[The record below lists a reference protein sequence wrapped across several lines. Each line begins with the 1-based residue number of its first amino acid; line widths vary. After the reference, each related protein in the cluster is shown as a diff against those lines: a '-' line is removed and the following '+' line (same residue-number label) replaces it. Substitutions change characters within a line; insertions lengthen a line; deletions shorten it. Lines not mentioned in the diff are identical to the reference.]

1 MEVPM
6 NLTTDEFKKKITL
19 PPQLGERAELREAMY
34 EKTKE
39 DPVLRGLI
47 YKIALENAEKR
58 KEIENYFKKNGLE
71 REYQALEDLANPEY
85 GETWPLPTAEQ
96 YDAVSNIKDGESRV
110 IVAVPGAGKTFSL
123 VLAIENLLSEGR
135 YKPEEVT
142 MISFTTAAAKE
153 MRDRINTRNPNQ
165 HWDGIKVS
173 TAHSL
178 AYGIL
183 RKYNPDLKID
193 LLTVAEQKSIIQAEV
208 APFMNFSQDSGNFFR
223 ASAIENNLLK
233 AIQTARQSPE
243 SAKELS
249 LVAAS
254 CGLKT
259 EELEGALKYYEK
271 AKKKIG
277 KMDFE
282 DLIYKAIDLM
292 KKKPRV
298 LAEVQKDT
306 KVLIV
311 DEYQDTSILQR
322 KFEDTIRP
330 EGGIKMVVGDD
341 DQAIFT
347 SLGASVDLM
356 IKDSQNP
363 NYTVKVL
370 SESRRQTKNLA
381 IFGNAASHTI
391 AGRIDKKYDSMKN
404 AKDGDKPT
412 IASFDSRDGEIKY
425 ILSSIRNR
433 IYSGENPASIAVLC
447 RLNAQVN
454 EIYNAIQYDKTLSEY
469 LATYKKSS
477 GNMLFSNPFAKDFKT
492 ILSSIA
498 APENPVAFNELL
510 KEEFGSLYAVDVNS
524 KTPIDDFESFIKS
537 RGYKQTKEDT
547 FIRSYRYALE
557 KTTAYDALKS
567 YLNLNSY
574 SSFNTEDE
582 DTKAYLEELK
592 WMDLSRQEAG
602 VRLSELELETL
613 KRENL
618 VVVDKP
624 GIVVSTIHKSKGL
637 EYDSVYIPFLS
648 EKEYDRYKMTENI
661 DLMVKQKNEARRVAY
676 VAFTRA
682 KKNEFISY
690 SGKYGASIL
699 SVLPP
704 STYNKMENGQYV
716 AQKEEV
722 DLSKRVRRHIS
733 HSTTSVTNERKDA
746 LENAREF

>member
-1 MEVPM
+1 M
-6 NLTTDEFKKKITL
+6 NITENFKKKIML
-19 PPQLGERAELREAMY
+19 PTAGERSELRALMY
-34 EKTKE
+34 EKTKIN
-39 DPVLRGLI
+39 PVLRNLI
-47 YKIALENAEKR
+47 YKIALKSGDERRA
-58 KEIENYFKKNGLE
+58 IESVFRENGLE
-71 REYQALEDLANPEY
+71 REYQALEDLTNPEY
-85 GETWPLPTAEQ
+85 GETWPIPTAEQ

-123 VLAIENLLSEGR
+123 VLAIEELLAGGR

-153 MRDRINTRNPNQ
+153 MRDRINMRNPYQ
-165 HWDGIKVS
+165 HWEGIKVS

-178 AYGIL
+178 AYSIL
-183 RKYNPDLKID
+183 RKYEPQLKLE
-193 LLTVAEQKSIIQAEV
+193 LLTVAEQKDIIQNEV
-208 APFMNFSQDSGNFFR
+208 VPFINFSEDSVNFFR
-223 ASAIENNLLK
+223 TSAIETNLLR

-243 SAKELS
+243 NAKELS
-249 LVAAS
+249 MVAAS

-259 EELEGALKYYEK
+259 EELGDALKYYEK
-271 AKKKIG
+271 AKKDRDKI
-277 KMDFE
+277 DFE

-292 KKKPRV
+292 KKNPQV
-298 LAEVQKDT
+298 LSDVQKGT

-322 KFEDTIRP
+322 KFEDVIRP

-356 IKDSQNP
+356 IKDSQDP
-363 NYTVKVL
+363 QYSVKVL

-381 IFGNAASHTI
+381 TFGNAASHTI
-391 AGRIDKKYDSMKN
+391 AGRIDKKYDSMKS

-412 IASFDSRDGEIKY
+412 IASFSTRDGEIKY
-425 ILSSIRNR
+425 ILSSIRER
-433 IYSGENPASIAVLC
+433 ILSGEKPESIAVLC

-454 EIYNAIQYDKTLSEY
+454 EIYKAIQYDKTLSEY

-477 GNMLFSNPFAKDFKT
+477 GNTLFSNPFAKDFKI
-492 ILSSIA
+492 ILTSLA
-498 APENPVAFNELL
+498 NPEDPVAFNELL
-510 KEEFGSLYAVDVNS
+510 KEEFGSLYKVDDNT
-524 KTPIDDFESFIKS
+524 KTPIDDFEALIKS
-537 RGYKQTKEDT
+537 RGYRQTKEDT
-547 FIRSYRYALE
+547 FIRAYRYALE
-557 KTTAYDALKS
+557 KDTAHGALKS
-567 YLNLNSY
+567 YFDLNSY
-574 SSFNTEDE
+574 SSFSPEDE

-592 WMDLSRQEAG
+592 WLEIPRKEAG
-602 VRLSELELETL
+602 TRLEELELETL

-648 EKEYDRYKMTENI
+648 EKEYDRYKTTENI

-690 SGKYGASIL
+690 TGKYGASIL
-699 SVLPP
+699 SLLPS
-704 STYNKMENGQYV
+704 STYNKMEDGQYV
-716 AQKEEV
+716 VQKEDV
-722 DLSKRVRRHIS
+722 DMSKRVRRHLFRDA
-733 HSTTSVTNERKDA
+733 TAPVNEKRNT
-746 LENAREF
+746 LENTRDF